1 MLNKIKAILKKIS
14 QTRPVFDPSVFNDSL
29 AMKTQWT
36 PLKGG
41 GSNFRTHK
49 LITVNYN
56 RVEFKSTLG
65 AKLFCFIFIAIGA
78 GIPAWIGYNIVR
90 KTGQLFQP
98 EVLYIALLG
107 LLFFGIGSFLFYRFS
122 KPVIFDR
129 TKGMYWKGWKAP
141 KGYLVQDSVKEGSRV
156 GNIHAIQIL
165 AEFVRSNKSS
175 YYSYELNLVLK
186 DGSRM
191 NVIDHGSSVKIR
203 EDAKVL
209 SEFLG
214 VPVWDAVNN

>member
-1 MLNKIKAILKKIS
+1 MLNKIKTILKKVS
-14 QTRPVFDPSVFNDSL
+14 RKQPVFDPSVFNDSIAL
-29 AMKTQWT
+29 ETQWT

-41 GSNFRTHK
+41 GSNFQTHN
-49 LITVNYN
+49 LITVNYT
-56 RVEFKSTLG
+56 RVEFKSTPG
-65 AKLFCFIFIAIGA
+65 AKMFSFVFMAFGV
-78 GIPAWIGYNIVR
+78 GIPAWIGYNTVH
-90 KTGQLFQP
+90 KTGQLSQSGMLFI
-98 EVLYIALLG
+98 VLFG
-107 LLFFGIGSFLFYRFS
+107 LLFFGIGSYLFYRFA

-141 KGYLVQDSVKEGSRV
+141 KGYLAQDSIKEGSSI
-156 GNIHAIQIL
+156 GNIHALQIL
-165 AEFVRSNKSS
+165 AEFVRSDKSS

-191 NVIDHGSSVKIR
+191 NVIDHGSSLKIR

-214 VPVWDAVNN
+214 VPVWDTGNV

>member
-1 MLNKIKAILKKIS
+1 MLNKIKTILKKVS
-14 QTRPVFDPSVFNDSL
+14 RQGPAYDPSVFNDTL
-29 AMKTQWT
+29 AMETQWT

-49 LITVNYN
+49 LVTVNYN

-65 AKLFCFIFIAIGA
+65 AKLFSFVFMVFGA
-78 GIPAWIGYNIVR
+78 GIPAWIGFNTVQ
-90 KTGQLFQP
+90 KTGQFFQSDVLF
-98 EVLYIALLG
+98 VALFG
-107 LLFFGIGSFLFYRFS
+107 LLFFGIGSFMFYWFA

-141 KGYLVQDSVKEGSRV
+141 KGYLAQDSVKEGCRI

-165 AEFVRSNKSS
+165 AEFVRSDKSS
-175 YYSYELNLVLK
+175 YYSYELNLVMK
-186 DGSRM
+186 DSSRM

-203 EDAKVL
+203 EDAKLL

-214 VPVWDAVNN
+214 VPVWDAVNA